1 MSRLLA
7 EIAIPKNPNV
17 QDKFEVTVNN
27 VANHPA
33 NFEAFDFDETVQMA
47 KTYLDG
53 VVPLQAQAESQLGG
67 SQWSDEDWE
76 TLQKLGLCGALL
88 LLRGRVES
96 GLLLL
101 IAVALVSKKDP
112 GWDRKNNQKLKA
124 NQITRTRRDGWNK
137 SHWPTRP
144 QKTPKR
150 PKRREWSNPKEG

>member
-1 MSRLLA
+1 MTRPLRRSTFQRMSRLLA

-67 SQWSDEDWE
+67 VNGVMKIE
-76 TLQKLGLCGALL
+76 KLYK
-88 LLRGRVES
+88 R
-96 GLLLL
+96 
-101 IAVALVSKKDP
+101 
-112 GWDRKNNQKLKA
+112 WDYVVHF
-124 NQITRTRRDGWNK
+124 
-137 SHWPTRP
+137 SY
-144 QKTPKR
+144 
-150 PKRREWSNPKEG
+150 